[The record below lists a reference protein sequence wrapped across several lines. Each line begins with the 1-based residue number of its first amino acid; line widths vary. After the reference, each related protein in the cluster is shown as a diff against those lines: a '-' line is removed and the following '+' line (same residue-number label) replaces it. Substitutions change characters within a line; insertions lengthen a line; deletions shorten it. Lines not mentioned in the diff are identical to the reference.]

1 MSSQNQLF
9 TKAVFKNNLM
19 YAGIAL
25 AILQP
30 TGLALAQENNQDTVE
45 EVIVMGLRQ
54 STIDSISTK
63 RNAASVVD
71 AITATDIGKL
81 PDATIADSLQRVPGV
96 QITRSGGE
104 GTGVNIR
111 GNSNVATT
119 LNGEQMLAAGS
130 ITTVSPD
137 FSDIPSTMVSGI
149 EVFKSAEAKNVVAGL
164 AGTINLKT
172 NRPFLLDDGF
182 TAMGKVEAVQGNL
195 SGETD
200 GVYSGFFGYNNDNE
214 FGASLNLSYG
224 TSYLADYWNGVMG
237 GSSGEYSGWAFNATE
252 ANSYPQANTDING
265 DGDTNDSYYV
275 AEGHQAA
282 NRFIDRER
290 TGINGSAQYKINDAF
305 ELTGDVFYTKLDEH
319 VYMRAFQAEHGWSN
333 VGWTTPDADSVSM
346 YPNIVQ
352 NADGSVS
359 TQDGN
364 LYTMTSALLQA
375 RRVIAQSQTVAA
387 DKESLNT
394 NLELAFDNGE
404 AFTGKLRWVHGEA
417 TDDSANSTIDSLL
430 NDGSQLNETYRPRE
444 GDVTAANPGGY
455 GSYDALMPDGTP
467 IAGVKDNIP
476 VGISYSG
483 GKQHWMLPTG
493 ALPITDANGNDATVN
508 EVFGSNL
515 DRYGLKSTNLT
526 GTYSNADMD
535 VFRADGNYAFSSA
548 LFNTISSVDVGMRY
562 SERNVEKNGWIGA
575 LLRTNEYGDAFLA
588 RWKDVDS
595 PAPVTGE
602 SYVPPISFTDLNAR
616 GMITGTSDFHG
627 TTGLGTI
634 YFVDPEAMDD
644 PVAWHEEVY
653 GQHILVPNAATSYDI
668 KDETATFYVQANLEQ
683 ELWGHGFR
691 GNVGLRYIDT
701 EYTITQSIGGSTTG
715 AEINGQ
721 YYLFGPGMEAT
732 IGDQVTTTNKYEEIL
747 PALNLS
753 MDLTE
758 DQLLRFSYTKT
769 IGTHDTDSLA
779 GGLSVNRTNGC
790 GITRPNGGP
799 VACAT
804 SADQLGNPNLLPN
817 MQNNVDLSY
826 EWYINDSS
834 MLGVGL
840 FWVQGLTNTMRTTV
854 LRSDI
859 PDDDGVARYTI
870 PVNSTVSFD
879 EKGDAVEGVELSYK
893 QSLDFLPGFWSGFGI
908 DTNFTYSPS
917 ESTSIDYYGDTTP
930 ASNNSEYQSNFA
942 LWYEMDGLQARIAH
956 NYRSEMYVGTTTISS
971 RNFAYYQKPTNYID
985 ASLSYEFTDNIT
997 AALQVTNL
1005 TEEHQEYYNQWES
1018 NIESSFYNERRTSL
1032 SLQVKY

>member
-1 MSSQNQLF
+1 MSSQNHISKR
-9 TKAVFKNNLM
+9 TVFKNNLLSV
-19 YAGIAL
+19 GVAL

-30 TGLALAQENNQDTVE
+30 AGLALAQEEGVE
-45 EVIVMGLRQ
+45 EVIVTGIRQ
-54 STIDSISTK
+54 ATVDSINTK
-63 RNAASVVD
+63 RTAASVVD
-71 AITATDIGKL
+71 AISATDIGKL

-111 GNSNVATT
+111 GNSNVTTT
-119 LNGEQMLAAGS
+119 LNGEQMLSAGS
-130 ITTVSPD
+130 ITTVSPN
-137 FSDIPSTMVSGI
+137 FADIPSTMVSGI

-182 TAMGKVEAVQGNL
+182 TALGKVEAIQGSL
-195 SGETD
+195 GEETD
-200 GVYSGFFGYNNDNE
+200 GVYSGFFGYNNDNQ

-224 TSYLADYWNGVMG
+224 NSYLADYWNGVMG
-237 GSSGEYSGWAFNATE
+237 GSPGNYAGWGFSANE
-252 ANSYPQANTDING
+252 ANSYPQANVDING
-265 DGDTNDSYYV
+265 DGDSNDSYYV

-290 TGINGSAQYKINDAF
+290 TGINGSAQYKINDAL

-319 VYMRAFQAEHGWSN
+319 TYSRAFQVEHGWSN

-346 YPNIVQ
+346 YPNMVQ
-352 NADGSVS
+352 NLDGSVS
-359 TQDGN
+359 QQDGN

-375 RRVIAQSQTVAA
+375 RRVIAQSQTIAA
-387 DKESLNT
+387 EKESLNT

-417 TDDSANSTIDSLL
+417 NDDSANSTVDSLL

-444 GDVTAANPGGY
+444 GDTSWANPGGY
-455 GSYDALMPDGTP
+455 AGYDALMPDGTP

-476 VGISYSG
+476 VGIAYSG
-483 GKQHWMLPTG
+483 GKQHWTLPG
-493 ALPITDANGNDATVN
+493 GNLPITDAAGNAATVN

-515 DRYGLKSTNLT
+515 SRYGMKSTNLT

-535 VFRADGNYAFSSA
+535 VFRADGNYAFGSPV
-548 LFNTISSVDVGMRY
+548 LNTITSIDVGLRY

-595 PAPVTGE
+595 PAPTTGE
-602 SYVPPISFTDLNAR
+602 SYVQPISFTDLDAR
-616 GMITGTSDFHG
+616 GMITGTNDFYG
-627 TTGLGTI
+627 TSGLGTI

-644 PVAWHEEVY
+644 PVAWHKKIY
-653 GQHILVPNAATSYDI
+653 GEHLLVPNAATSYDI
-668 KDETATFYVQANLEQ
+668 KDETSTFYIQANIEQ
-683 ELWGHGFR
+683 EVWGHGLR
-691 GNVGLRYIDT
+691 GNVGLRYLET

-732 IGDQVTTTNKYEEIL
+732 IGDQVTTVNKYDEVL
-747 PALNLS
+747 PAINLS
-753 MDLTE
+753 MDLTD

-769 IGTHDTDSLA
+769 IGTHDTDSLG

-834 MLGVGL
+834 MLSIGV
-840 FWVQGLTNTMRTTV
+840 FWVQGLTNTKRTTV

-870 PVNSTVSFD
+870 PVTSTVSFD
-879 EKGDAVEGVELSYK
+879 EKGDAVEGMEFSYK
-893 QSLDFLPGFWSGFGI
+893 QSFDFLPGFWSGFGI

-917 ESTSIDYYGDTTP
+917 ESTDVDYYGDTAP
-930 ASNNSEYQSNFA
+930 AANNSEYQSNFA

-997 AALQVTNL
+997 AALQITNL

-1018 NIESSFYNERRTSL
+1018 NIDSAFYNERRTSL